1 VHTPSSEYH
10 HGDASPAISLTE
22 SSILLLQV
30 PAHMPHM
37 LDRHIIEEMQHRW
50 SGEFEAT
57 SAHRFRAGDDMQ
69 YAFSYFYYLMH
80 AVGAPLTH
88 AAALASHDWQ
98 IRRTAGDSD
107 DCGG

>member
-1 VHTPSSEYH
+1 
-10 HGDASPAISLTE
+10 
-22 SSILLLQV
+22 
-30 PAHMPHM
+30 MPHM